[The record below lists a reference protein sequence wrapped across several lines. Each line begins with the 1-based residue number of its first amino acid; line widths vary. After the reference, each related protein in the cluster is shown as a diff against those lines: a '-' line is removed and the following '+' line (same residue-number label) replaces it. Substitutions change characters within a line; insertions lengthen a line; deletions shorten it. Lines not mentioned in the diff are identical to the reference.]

1 MPSYIALG
9 RAARLV
15 ASTAALGATLA
26 CGKSTTGV
34 DDVLR
39 ASGGP
44 SGDRYSVEVVNAGAA
59 TLHAVAIVTGEDASP
74 VTVAQLAGG
83 QRTAAHRIG
92 VLHEHPIVSA
102 TVGGQRRTYH
112 PVEGFSGF
120 NPSLEPGSY
129 VITLRWNAE
138 AEFLET
144 VVTAAP

>member
-9 RAARLV
+9 RAARLATLV
-15 ASTAALGATLA
+15 ALTATLA
-26 CGKSTTGV
+26 CGKSGTDV
-34 DDVLR
+34 DLLR

-44 SGDRYSVEVVNAGAA
+44 AGDSHSVEIVNGGTA
-59 TLHAVAIVTGEDASP
+59 TIQAISIVTGEDAAP
-74 VTVAQLAGG
+74 IQVAQLAAG

-92 VLHEHPIVSA
+92 VLHENPMVTA
-102 TVGGQRRTYH
+102 TVAGQQRTYH

-138 AEFLET
+138 TEFLET
-144 VVTAAP
+144 VVTPK